1 MELVMESVVSV
12 MVEPMVAKT
21 AATALAKVRDII
33 IESTMESEEVRGR
46 VEGIVEELTSLQELT
61 EELEGSKL
69 ERSVVEDHVSKVEY
83 VNLAA
88 RDAIESFFN
97 KRRRKGVLYWL
108 DKYNLGKQLK
118 EITDSIREIKTGIL
132 ACNTDVHVGVQV
144 SGGGSTILAPAL
156 EKLDYILTQNL
167 IILDVQV
174 VKIVERVRDDVFGY
188 LKNLL
193 SNLTPMGE
201 RDKVWLEEV
210 KELCDNTVALAE
222 KFIAKI
228 QKMSRE
234 GRLWRFWRLLSLIM
248 RDAVLL
254 RNLVFEQENEFVNQ
268 MEDICTVFGD
278 ALYRRWTF
286 GKDKVPKMGSRS
298 EPATFTPTTPLITEY
313 MFAPLTLFFKIHAYI
328 YETLR
333 HVFLWRHLDQ
343 NLKTTQ
349 RYLTTIRAFVSDIEN
364 AEGLILNERQKVWV
378 KQLRVVALKG
388 QSLVDAAEY
397 PEPEGRGFLSSL
409 QRIQSRMRFAQ
420 EILDLLNEIMD
431 ISDRKNTYAIPN
443 IQGRKRQQWI
453 RFRGSASEITVRVD
467 PHAPAPPD
475 SFSHRHMTELE
486 RELQLIT
493 DEKDLMDALL
503 RDAQKIGDEHLN
515 GRSKI
520 WLKQKRDIA
529 PELESLIHEC
539 ASASA
544 SANELEATPMLINI
558 LRPSALRLMNK
569 IRRMRTRIKHASGS
583 GEDYG
588 LVERQL
594 QDESLSTIQMLR
606 PRIEPFKTV
615 VGLTED
621 AEVLLGQLLS
631 DEEGCCITSIV
642 GIKGAGKKTL
652 ARLIF
657 DNVKDH
663 FSCRVFVS
671 VSPSWTV
678 EKLRDEIATQIKI
691 KEGQQDPGDSL
702 RTLATTRYLIVV
714 VDIQFETHHFLDTL
728 TQAITDRSTGRRI
741 LLTTN
746 NIKTVAAVTGRSF
759 VYPLKFLDDENS
771 WILFINNLSVDVP
784 LPPALI
790 EVGKKIVEK
799 CGGLPS
805 EILKMSNLLS
815 HRDVTEEV
823 WSMQLDPGPN
833 PWSETL
839 TNLPLYLK
847 RCLFYLELFPA
858 NFGIPVRRLVIL
870 WVAEGLASHGNHQEP
885 PEQVAERYL
894 TGLIHLN
901 MVQVAKRKSNGKV
914 KTCSL
919 SNALRDLIAIKANE
933 IRSRQVHTN
942 TDLNPTN
949 SQLRQ
954 VADRF
959 KEEDIWWHNHIHV
972 NTRNDSAS
980 LRTSYKDV
988 LSFMSFDYREGSKP
1002 GQDIGKFLNQC
1013 ISSNCLL
1020 QLRVL
1025 DLEGV
1030 YKPELPKNI
1039 ARLTLLRYLGL
1050 RWTYLQSLPSSV
1062 GSLLK
1067 LQTLDLKYTYIHN
1080 LTRSIWKMELRHLF
1094 LSETYRTRFPSK
1106 LKSAGDSLSDL
1117 QTLWGLFVDEET
1129 QVKGGL
1135 DKLVNIKKLGIACQ
1149 SMSPD
1154 GNGMKSQLDA
1164 VADWIVRLEHL
1175 KSLRLKSRD
1184 EQGQPWNLP
1193 LKSLENHIELT
1204 NLNLL
1209 GRLSDPSILSR
1220 FPPNLGE
1227 LTLSHSKLK
1236 DDPMQI
1242 LKNLENLHSL
1252 SLLAESYLGTGFCCD
1267 SQSFP
1272 KLHVL
1277 KVWKLKL
1284 LNEWKI
1290 KEEAL
1295 PSLTQLEIR
1304 ACPRITRLPDGLEH
1318 VTTLRELK
1326 LTNMP
1331 TIEINVGKLQ
1341 RSCAVQ
1347 IDD

>member
-1 MELVMESVVSV
+1 
-12 MVEPMVAKT
+12 
-21 AATALAKVRDII
+21 
-33 IESTMESEEVRGR
+33 
-46 VEGIVEELTSLQELT
+46 
-61 EELEGSKL
+61 
-69 ERSVVEDHVSKVEY
+69 
-83 VNLAA
+83 
-88 RDAIESFFN
+88 
-97 KRRRKGVLYWL
+97 
-108 DKYNLGKQLK
+108 
-118 EITDSIREIKTGIL
+118 
-132 ACNTDVHVGVQV
+132 
-144 SGGGSTILAPAL
+144 
-156 EKLDYILTQNL
+156 
-167 IILDVQV
+167 
-174 VKIVERVRDDVFGY
+174 
-188 LKNLL
+188 
-193 SNLTPMGE
+193 MGE

-210 KELCDNTVALAE
+210 KELCDNTVAVAE

-234 GRLWRFWRLLSLIM
+234 GRLWWLFSLII

-254 RNLVFEQENEFVNQ
+254 RNHEWEFVKQ
-268 MEDICTVFGD
+268 MEDICTKFGD

-286 GKDKVPKMGSRS
+286 GKDKVHKMGSRS
-298 EPATFTPTTPLITEY
+298 EPAKFTPTTPLIPEY
-313 MFAPLTLFFKIHAYI
+313 MFGPLNLYFRIHAYI

-333 HVFLWRHLDQ
+333 HVFLWRHLDQNLDQ

-443 IQGRKRQQWI
+443 IQGRRRQQSI
-453 RFRGSASEITVRVD
+453 QFRGGESEIIVRVD

-475 SFSHRHMTELE
+475 SFSYWHMTELE

-493 DEKDLMDALL
+493 GEKDLMDALL
-503 RDAQKIGDEHLN
+503 RDAQKIGDEHLD

-529 PELESLIHEC
+529 SELESLIHEC

-544 SANELEATPMLINI
+544 NELEDTPMLIDI
-558 LRPSALRLMNK
+558 LQPSALRIMNK
-569 IRRMRTRIKHASGS
+569 IRSMRKRIKHASGS
-583 GEDYG
+583 GEEYG
-588 LVERQL
+588 LVKRQPRA
-594 QDESLSTIQMLR
+594 ESLPTIQMLR
-606 PRIEPFKTV
+606 PRIETSLTGKTV
-615 VGLTED
+615 VGLKED
-621 AEVLLGQLLS
+621 VEVLLGQLLT
-631 DEEGCCITSIV
+631 DEEGCFITSIV

-657 DNVKDH
+657 DNVKDD

-678 EKLRDEIATQIKI
+678 EKLRDEIASQIKI
-691 KEGQQDPGDSL
+691 KEDQQDTGDSL
-702 RTLATTRYLIVV
+702 GTLATTKYLIVV
-714 VDIQFETHHFLDTL
+714 VDIQFQTHHFLDTL
-728 TQAITDRSTGRRI
+728 TQAIPDRSTGSRI

-771 WILFINNLSVDVP
+771 WILFINNLRVDVP

-894 TGLIHLN
+894 TELIHLN

-919 SNALRDLIAIKANE
+919 SNALRDLIAKKANK
-933 IRSRQVHTN
+933 IRSHQVHTN

-1106 LKSAGDSLSDL
+1106 PKSAGDSLSDL
-1117 QTLWGLFVDEET
+1117 QTLWGLFVDEDT

-1149 SMSPD
+1149 SMSPR

-1164 VADWIVRLEHL
+1164 VADWIVRLEQL
-1175 KSLRLKSRD
+1175 ESLRLKSRD
-1184 EQGQPWNLP
+1184 EQGQPSNLP
-1193 LKSLENHIELT
+1193 LKSLENHFELT
-1204 NLNLL
+1204 DLNLL

-1227 LTLSHSKLK
+1227 LTLSHTKLK

-1304 ACPRITRLPDGLEH
+1304 SCPRITRLPDGLEH